1 MQTCSLQRS
10 GFHVVGKKK
19 PKVKSTA
26 YYLFDEDAK
35 VMFLLDHVSFKARA
49 KRLHVGIM
57 SDGSH
62 DDMTR
67 IMSEMILTDGTVMSI
82 VDLFAE
88 GAGIAFRTRA
98 EAAEVYSRIVKHLEW
113 HLAQMRTNIT
123 YVPPPVEDF
132 QNMSE
137 FATIIRPWAKDHNS
151 DIDEVF
157 TRGEMH
163 RMLPVRPSFSYAL
176 NQTERQEAPAAERP
190 TEVPKSI
197 SKMDQIEKMLERMNG
212 YSS

>member
-1 MQTCSLQRS
+1 MHSMPLQRS
-10 GFHVVGKKK
+10 GFHVVGKKP

-26 YYLFDEDAK
+26 YYLFDQDAK
-35 VMFLLDHVSFKARA
+35 ILFLLDHVSFKARA

-57 SDGSH
+57 SDGSP
-62 DDMTR
+62 DDMSR
-67 IMSEMILTDGTVMSI
+67 IMSEMILTDGTVMDV

-88 GAGIAFRTRA
+88 GASVAFQSRKD
-98 EAAEVYSRIVKHLEW
+98 AADVYQRIVNHLEW
-113 HLAQMRTNIT
+113 HLNQMRTNIV
-123 YVPPPVEDF
+123 YMPPPIEDF

-151 DIDEVF
+151 DIDDIF

-163 RMLPVRPSFSYAL
+163 RMLPVRASFSYGL
-176 NQTERQEAPAAERP
+176 TKGQEEAQERP
-190 TEVPKSI
+190 MEVPKSV

-212 YSS
+212 SAY